1 MALRVEIDLVGP
13 IDCAR
18 LSLHGGSL
26 LGGFRLGLVTG
37 RIARPVR
44 SRRSQ
49 ISTATGTSPIPK
61 HNGVYR
67 EQFDTLASV
76 QAQSSRV
83 VCNMPSL
90 ESKVPPPAV
99 VLVMAVFMWLISR
112 AVPPLHFDLP
122 AHRWL
127 AGVLVSTGFLT
138 GISGVVTFLKAK
150 TTVDPTKPRASSLVT
165 WGVYAISRNPMYL
178 GGLIML
184 LGWAFFLLN
193 ALAFLF
199 LPVYVFY
206 INRFQLAPE
215 ERALTSLFGE
225 TYVAY
230 HARTRRWL

>member
-1 MALRVEIDLVGP
+1 
-13 IDCAR
+13 
-18 LSLHGGSL
+18 
-26 LGGFRLGLVTG
+26 
-37 RIARPVR
+37 
-44 SRRSQ
+44 
-49 ISTATGTSPIPK
+49 
-61 HNGVYR
+61 
-67 EQFDTLASV
+67 
-76 QAQSSRV
+76 
-83 VCNMPSL
+83 MPSL

-99 VLVMAVFMWLISR
+99 VLVMAVFMWLISQ
-112 AVPPLHFDLP
+112 AAPPLHFNLP
-122 AHRWL
+122 ARRWL

-184 LGWAFFLLN
+184 LGWAFFLSN
-193 ALAFLF
+193 ALAFVF

-206 INRFQLAPE
+206 ISRFQIAPE

-230 HARTRRWL
+230 QARVRRWL